1 MRSSAAASSHAAAA
15 EAATQ
20 AFHAEPGETAGT
32 AIDAVIA
39 GVLALAARHAGVM
52 LGCGTILLG
61 GTGEGSLVI
70 DARARQPGLGAARPR
85 GFTDAASIPDAA
97 RIAAPSLPAALT
109 LAHAGRGNRTRT
121 ALLRTGVAA
130 AQAVGKVTKTDEAR
144 VESLRAFGREG
155 GGFLR
160 AGPIRDALLEVS
172 ARSLGGT
179 LTRDDLDAIR
189 PEIAQARKI
198 DVEARQWAV
207 VPWARALGAHEE
219 LEPQTITGDVAIVAA
234 CDAFG
239 AVAIASV
246 LLPKL
251 VKAVGETGLSVPL
264 LARPVMRGVARDP
277 AGAPLP
283 MPAPIGVAHGRS
295 FEGGKSELGGVDLAL
310 GLGGE
315 GDLEALFDDV
325 ARRLSVA
332 GAPIDDVIAAKRAGE
347 ETEPLGVAAGVLID
361 ARGRGRALAD
371 PRRRS

>member
-52 LGCGTILLG
+52 LGSGTILLG
-61 GTGEGSLVI
+61 GTGEGSLAI
-70 DARARQPGLGAARPR
+70 DGRARQPGLGAARPR
-85 GFTDAASIPDAA
+85 GFTDAASVPDAA

-121 ALLRTGVAA
+121 ALLRIGVAA
-130 AQAVGKVTKTDEAR
+130 AQAVGKVDDAR

-172 ARSLGGT
+172 ARSVGGT

-189 PEIAQARKI
+189 PEIAQARKV
-198 DVEARQWAV
+198 DVEARKWAV
-207 VPWARALGAHEE
+207 APWARALGANEE

-239 AVAIASV
+239 AVAVAAVI
-246 LLPKL
+246 LPKL
-251 VKAVGETGLSVPL
+251 VKVVGETGLSVPL

-283 MPAPIGVAHGRS
+283 MPAPIGVAHGRT
-295 FEGGKSELGGVDLAL
+295 FEGGKSELGAVDLAL
-310 GLGGE
+310 GVGGE
-315 GDLEALFDDV
+315 GDVEALFDDV
-325 ARRLSVA
+325 ARRLSAA
-332 GAPIDDVIAAKRAGE
+332 GAPIDEVIAEKRTGE
-347 ETEPLGVAAGVLID
+347 ENEPLGVAAGVAID